1 MKKARVF
8 FFIVNIYFIF
18 TLSFSLYPREPFM
31 IQGQFGTI
39 QPYYSDLKIKFDLH
53 TILKVREVFITIVS
67 FSLLIRTQ
75 PFVTNYYRGVLNL
88 RNDF

>member
-8 FFIVNIYFIF
+8 IVNIHFVF
-18 TLSFSLYPREPFM
+18 TLSFSLHPKEPFR

-39 QPYYSDLKIKFDLH
+39 QSYYSDMKIKFDLH
-53 TILKVREVFITIVS
+53 TIVKVREVLITILS

-75 PFVTNYYRGVLNL
+75 PFATKY
-88 RNDF
+88 